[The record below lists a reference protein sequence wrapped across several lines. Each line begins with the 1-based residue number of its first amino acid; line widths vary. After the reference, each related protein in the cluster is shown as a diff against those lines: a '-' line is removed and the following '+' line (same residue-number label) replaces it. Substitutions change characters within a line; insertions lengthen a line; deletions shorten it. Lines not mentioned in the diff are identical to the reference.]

1 MQMDEDKLQKL
12 KDAARNETNPIK
24 KKLLQKIAAK
34 QQNETDIA
42 EAENKKAEEDD
53 KLRKMMG
60 ATGGIDKKALQE
72 QLIAVKNASDA
83 LNKTVTEEKPRILDL
98 MLGKLRSLFC
108 TQIWEARNRA

>member
-1 MQMDEDKLQKL
+1 MDEDKLQKL
-12 KDAARNETNPIK
+12 KDAARNETNPI

-72 QLIAVKNASDA
+72 QLLAVKNASDA
-83 LNKTVTEEKPRILDL
+83 LNKTVTEEKPA
-98 MLGKLRSLFC
+98 S
-108 TQIWEARNRA
+108 

>member
-1 MQMDEDKLQKL
+1 MDEDKLQKL

-60 ATGGIDKKALQE
+60 ATVV
-72 QLIAVKNASDA
+72 LIRRHCKSN
-83 LNKTVTEEKPRILDL
+83 LLP
-98 MLGKLRSLFC
+98 
-108 TQIWEARNRA
+108 